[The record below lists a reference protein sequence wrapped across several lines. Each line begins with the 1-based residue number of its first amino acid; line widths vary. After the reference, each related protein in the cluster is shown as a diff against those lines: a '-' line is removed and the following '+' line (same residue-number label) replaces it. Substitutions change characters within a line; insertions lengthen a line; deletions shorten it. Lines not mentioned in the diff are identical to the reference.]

1 MALKSYRLREF
12 IKNGKKMK
20 IKKGIKKGMS
30 KVKPIGNLVVGGV
43 TAIIGVGLLD
53 QTAQA
58 VSRV

>member
-12 IKNGKKMK
+12 IKKGKKMK
-20 IKKGIKKGMS
+20 IKKGIRKGLG
-30 KVKPIGNLVVGGV
+30 KIKPIGSLVVGGV

-58 VSRV
+58 VNRI